1 VVVLQLNI
9 QLLVKIVCGKLCIT
23 YFFRIVDVE
32 SWIKFINYFR
42 SCLVFSGLAH
52 GYSLV
57 YVELISNLEVL
68 SCISILNLNIIW

>member
-1 VVVLQLNI
+1 MWETLYNI
-9 QLLVKIVCGKLCIT
+9 
-23 YFFRIVDVE
+23 FFRIVDVE
-32 SWIKFINYFR
+32 SWIKFINNLR

-68 SCISILNLNIIW
+68 SCI